1 MALNS
6 NDHILQIYTDDRSNP
21 ISYSGEYAVDDIV
34 SWALERLDD
43 VIAKRS
49 EEAKSLKAQQ
59 EYLEREKER
68 ANKEWSEEQELR
80 KKSNTLLL
88 DYASWSDVFLKAR
101 EPFLINFYEGNN
113 SACIDLN
120 RVWEEVSSE
129 FKGKVKVA
137 KINLTEA
144 SNHRLEE
151 QLRISS
157 YPEIRFYANGPKKA
171 DSFSLF
177 EGLKKRTHIFEWIQ
191 EKLS

>member
-1 MALNS
+1 MK
-6 NDHILQIYTDDRSNP
+6 
-21 ISYSGEYAVDDIV
+21 
-34 SWALERLDD
+34 RLDE
-43 VIAKRS
+43 VIAKRG

-59 EYLEREKER
+59 EYQEREKER
-68 ANKEWSEEQELR
+68 ANKEWNDEQELR

-88 DYASWSDVFLKAR
+88 DYATWSDVFLKSR

-120 RVWEEVSSE
+120 HVWEEVSSE
-129 FKGKVKVA
+129 YKGKIRVA

-144 SNHRLEE
+144 SNHNLEE

-157 YPEIRFYANGPKKA
+157 YPEVRFYANGPKKA

-177 EGLKKRTHIFEWIQ
+177 EGLKKRTHLFEWIN
-191 EKLS
+191 